1 MRLCQLA
8 GGEQCHQL
16 LCTPAASVSPL
27 PLTTPGRILPAPA
40 VAGIAYHHA
49 GLTSQER
56 AVVEKGFRGGQLLV
70 LTATSTLAAGVNL
83 PASRVI
89 LRSLRQGVEDVSR
102 SQYLQ
107 MIGRAG
113 RAGGARAAVVVS

>member
-1 MRLCQLA
+1 
-8 GGEQCHQL
+8 
-16 LCTPAASVSPL
+16 
-27 PLTTPGRILPAPA
+27 

-113 RAGGARAAVVVS
+113 RAGGAGMAAGCSSGRVVMMCSIRYALGTRLCCRGRSLCLM